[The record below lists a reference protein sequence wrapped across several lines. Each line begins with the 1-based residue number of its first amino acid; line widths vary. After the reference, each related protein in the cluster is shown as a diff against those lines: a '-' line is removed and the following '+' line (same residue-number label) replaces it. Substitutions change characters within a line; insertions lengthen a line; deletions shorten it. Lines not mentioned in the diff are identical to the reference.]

1 VLVSDENVGAIYTGP
16 ASESLFRA
24 GFSTRTVLIPAGEQY
39 KTIDTVI
46 RLWEGF
52 LEAGLE
58 RGGPVVAL
66 GGGVVGDL
74 AGFAAA
80 TYQRGVPWIGL
91 PTSLLAMAD
100 ASLGGKTGADLPQ
113 GKNLI
118 GAFHPPQLV
127 LADPQAL
134 SSLPDGELRSG
145 MAEVV
150 KAGII
155 GDPQLFALCARG
167 WEAVEADW
175 VGVVR
180 RAVAVKIAAI
190 QADPYEKGRRAAL
203 NLGHTFGHA
212 LETVT
217 GYRIRHGE
225 AVSIGMVLA
234 ARLSERLGLAQ
245 PGLAEVISAALTD
258 LGLPVK
264 IPDGVDLGAMDTAM
278 RVDKK
283 RARGITRFVL
293 PRAIGDVVV
302 GVEVGNWRLEIG
314 DL

>member
-1 VLVSDENVGAIYTGP
+1 VLVSDENVGAVYAGP
-16 ASESLFRA
+16 ASESLCRA
-24 GFSTRTVLIPAGEQY
+24 GFSTRTVLIPAGEQH

-80 TYQRGVPWIGL
+80 TYKRGVPWIAV

-113 GKNLI
+113 GKNLV

-134 SSLPDGELRSG
+134 NTLPEGELRSG

-155 GDPQLFALCARG
+155 DDPQLFELCAQG
-167 WEAVEADW
+167 WQAVEADW
-175 VGVVR
+175 AGIVR
-180 RAVAVKIAAI
+180 RAMAVKVDAI

-245 PGLAEVISAALTD
+245 PGLAEVISSALMG
-258 LGLPVK
+258 LGLTVE
-264 IPDGVDLGAMDTAM
+264 IPDGIDLQAMDLAM

-283 RARGITRFVL
+283 RSQGVTRFVL
-293 PRAIGDVVV
+293 PRAVGDVVV
-302 GVEVGNWRLEIG
+302 GVEVGDWRKVIS
-314 DL
+314 DK